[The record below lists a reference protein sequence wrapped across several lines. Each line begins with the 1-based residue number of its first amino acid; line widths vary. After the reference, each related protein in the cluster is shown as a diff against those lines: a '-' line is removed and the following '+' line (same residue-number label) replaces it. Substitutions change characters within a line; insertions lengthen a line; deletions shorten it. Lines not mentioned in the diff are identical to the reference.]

1 MNDPRTQLKDLI
13 HVEKG
18 IIPANLCD
26 HIIQDIETRPW
37 KPHTWYN
44 AQADSYGSEE
54 TNGT

>member
-13 HVEKG
+13 HVERG

-37 KPHTWYN
+37 KGSFVTD
-44 AQADSYGSEE
+44 ADRL
-54 TNGT
+54 

>member
-26 HIIQDIETRPW
+26 YIIEDIEKREW

-44 AQADSYGSEE
+44 NVQGSYLSLIHI
-54 TNGT
+54 